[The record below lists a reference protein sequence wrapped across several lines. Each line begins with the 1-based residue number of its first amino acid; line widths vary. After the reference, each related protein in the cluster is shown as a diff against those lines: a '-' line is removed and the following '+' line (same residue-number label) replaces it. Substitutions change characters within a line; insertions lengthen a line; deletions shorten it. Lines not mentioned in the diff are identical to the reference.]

1 MIDRA
6 TVANTTRYL
15 ENWQDEI
22 ESAFLYRSLAQVEP
36 QPALAEVYR
45 RLAATEETHAQ
56 FWEDKLVQIGYRL
69 PRRRIGWRTRTLAWL
84 ARRFGSQFVLPTV
97 NAMEQVDSHSYDR
110 QIDTHHTA
118 LPAEERSHA
127 RLLQAI
133 SRSSQVGV
141 EGSVL
146 AQV

>member
-6 TVANTTRYL
+6 AAANTTRYL

-69 PRRRIGWRTRTLAWL
+69 PCRRIGWRTRTLAWL

-97 NAMEQVDSHSYDR
+97 NAMEQA
-110 QIDTHHTA
+110 TA
-118 LPAEERSHA
+118 TATIA
-127 RLLQAI
+127 RLIRITPPCLPKNDRTRGCLRQSVDRARLEWKVACW
-133 SRSSQVGV
+133 RS
-141 EGSVL
+141 
-146 AQV
+146 

>member
-6 TVANTTRYL
+6 AAANTTRYL

-56 FWEDKLVQIGYRL
+56 F
-69 PRRRIGWRTRTLAWL
+69 
-84 ARRFGSQFVLPTV
+84 
-97 NAMEQVDSHSYDR
+97 
-110 QIDTHHTA
+110 
-118 LPAEERSHA
+118 
-127 RLLQAI
+127 
-133 SRSSQVGV
+133 
-141 EGSVL
+141 
-146 AQV
+146 